1 MRYVA
6 LAADYDG
13 TLATDGQ
20 VDELTLDAVRRL
32 KESGRHLL
40 LVTGRQLDDLQHVF
54 PHLDLFERVVA
65 ENGALVFRPTE
76 RGVRLLAP
84 APPPLFLDELSR
96 RGIPFSVGRSIVA
109 TWKPHDVSV
118 LEVIRDLGLELQVIF
133 NKEAVMVLP
142 SGANKATG
150 LMTALDDLHLSPH
163 NLVAIG
169 DAEND
174 HALLRLAE
182 CSVAVANA
190 LPMLKEH
197 ADLVTEGGHG
207 AGVIELVER
216 MLADDLRSLEPR
228 LSRHDLHLGRA
239 EDGSDARVPPYGPTI
254 LLAGPSG
261 AGKSTLTTAF
271 LEQLVEQSYQFC
283 LVDPEG
289 DYEAFPGAVTLGS
302 PESKPDDRAILDLL
316 ERPSQNAVVNL
327 TDVAREDRPKFFER
341 LLPKLLELRARTGR
355 PHWVIL
361 DEAHHLL
368 PARWRSAPVTMS
380 REFNSAVFVT
390 LEPEMVPTAALS
402 SVDTVVT
409 VGDTAGATIEAFER
423 SANEDG
429 TRVSEL
435 RLARGEAAMWL
446 RGDRR
451 VLLFQVRQPDAEH
464 RRHRRKYAEGKLEP
478 EQQFRFRGPHNKLN
492 LRAQNLAQFVQL
504 AEGVDAETW
513 LHHLRQGD
521 YSRWFREVIKDAALA
536 ERAAAIEQEN
546 PPSADRT
553 REEVKA
559 AIAERYTI

>member
-6 LAADYDG
+6 LATDYDG
-13 TLATDGQ
+13 TLATDGR
-20 VDELTLDAVRRL
+20 VDEPTLDAVRRL

-40 LVTGRQLDDLQHVF
+40 LVTGRQLDDLQQVF

-65 ENGALVFRPTE
+65 ENGALLFRPAE
-76 RGVRLLAP
+76 RDARLLAP
-84 APPPLFLDELSR
+84 APPARFLDELSR

-109 TWKPHDVSV
+109 TWKPHDVAV
-118 LEVIRDLGLELQVIF
+118 LQVIRDLGLELQVIF

-150 LMTALDDLHLSPH
+150 LMAALEDLHLSPH

-182 CSVAVANA
+182 CGVAVANA

-197 ADLVTEGGHG
+197 ADHVTEGDHG

-216 MLADDLRSLEPR
+216 VLADDLRSLEAR
-228 LSRHDLHLGRA
+228 LDRHDLRLGRA
-239 EDGSDARVPPYGPTI
+239 EDGRDARVSPYGPTI

-271 LEQLVEQSYQFC
+271 LEQLAERSYQFC

-289 DYEAFPGAVTLGS
+289 DHEAFPGAVALGS
-302 PESKPDDRAILDLL
+302 PESKPEERAILDLL
-316 ERPSQNAVVNL
+316 EQPSQNAVVNL
-327 TDVAREDRPKFFER
+327 TGVAREDRPKFFEG
-341 LLPKLLELRARTGR
+341 LLPKLLELRARTAR

-368 PARWRSAPVTMS
+368 PARWRPARVTMP
-380 REFNSAVFVT
+380 RELNNVVFVT
-390 LEPEMVPTAALS
+390 LEPQMVSTAALT
-402 SVDTVVT
+402 SVDTVIT
-409 VGDTAGATIEAFER
+409 VGDTAGAMIDAFQR
-423 SANEDG
+423 SVNENG
-429 TRVSEL
+429 TRVPGL
-435 RLARGEAAMWL
+435 RLPRGEAAMWL

-451 VLLFQVRQPDAEH
+451 LLLFRVRQPDAEH

-478 EQQFRFRGPHNKLN
+478 EQQFRFRGPYSKLN
-492 LRAQNLAQFVQL
+492 LRAQNLVQFVQL

-513 LHHLRQGD
+513 LHHLRRGD
-521 YSRWFREVIKDAALA
+521 YSRWFRDVIKDAALA
-536 ERAAAIEQEN
+536 EQAAAIEQESH
-546 PPSADRT
+546 PSAERT